1 MRKEKE
7 SMIHIRKQKI
17 NKADDMGWQFPQEK
31 LRENREENTAFS
43 KLKVEKAA
51 RSGGAHL

>member
-1 MRKEKE
+1 
-7 SMIHIRKQKI
+7 
-17 NKADDMGWQFPQEK
+17 MGWQFPQEK